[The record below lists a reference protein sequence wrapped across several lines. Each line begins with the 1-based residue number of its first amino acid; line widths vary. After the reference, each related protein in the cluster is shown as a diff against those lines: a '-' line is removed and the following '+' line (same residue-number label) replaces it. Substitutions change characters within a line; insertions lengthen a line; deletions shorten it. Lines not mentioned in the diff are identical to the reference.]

1 MAPVLVCEV
10 GPRDG
15 LQNEDRVLSVAARV
29 EFVNRLSDCGF
40 PRIEAG
46 SFVSARRV
54 PQMADAEQVFDQIV
68 RRPGVEYS
76 GLVLNL
82 KGAQRALACGVDR
95 LNCVVVAT
103 ETFNMRNQG
112 KAVADTVAELDAV
125 IALAAQTSV
134 PVTVTIAAAFGCPFE
149 GLVAPS
155 AVAALAAH
163 FAQPESAE
171 IALADTIGV
180 GVPTQVQDLFAR
192 GVRSDQRHSAYR
204 SDSTS
209 TTPET
214 PVLPMPLRRC
224 RPERVC
230 STRLLAVPAAA
241 RSHRRRPETS
251 PLKTWCTCSTAW
263 EGRPGSTSTALWGRH
278 IGSPGNWGASC
289 PVWSAAPAPTG
300 APRPDAVQQ
309 VSG

>member
-29 EFVNRLSDCGF
+29 ELVNRLSECGF
-40 PRIEAG
+40 PRIEVG

-112 KAVADTVAELDAV
+112 KAVADTVAELDEV

-134 PVTVTIAAAFGCPFE
+134 PVTVSIAAAFGCPFE
-149 GLVAPS
+149 GPVAPS

-163 FAQPESAE
+163 FAAGGAAE
-171 IALADTIGV
+171 ITLADTIGV
-180 GVPTQVQDLFAR
+180 GVRPRCTICSRV
-192 GVRSDQRHSAYR
+192 VSDQMQRHSAYR

-214 PVLPMPLRRC
+214 PVLPMLLRRC
-224 RPERVC
+224 RPARVC

-241 RSHRRRPETS
+241 HSHRPRPETS
-251 PLKTWCTCSTAW
+251 PLKTWSTCSTAW

-278 IGSPGNWGASC
+278 IGSLGNWGASC
-289 PVWSAAPAPTG
+289 PVWSAVPAPTG
-300 APRPDAVQQ
+300 APRPDAVHQ

>member
-29 EFVNRLSDCGF
+29 ELVNRLSECGF
-40 PRIEAG
+40 SRIEVG

-112 KAVADTVAELDAV
+112 KAVADTVAELDEV
-125 IALAAQTSV
+125 IVLAARTSV
-134 PVTVTIAAAFGCPFE
+134 PVTVSIAAAFGCPFE
-149 GLVAPS
+149 GPVAPS
-155 AVAALAAH
+155 TVAALAAH
-163 FAQPESAE
+163 FAAGGAAE
-171 IALADTIGV
+171 ITLADTIGV
-180 GVPTQVQDLFAR
+180 GVPTQVHDLFE
-192 GVRSDQRHSAYR
+192 VVSDQISGPPRTHR
-204 SDSTS
+204 V
-209 TTPET
+209 P
-214 PVLPMPLRRC
+214 LPQHPKHRYCQRFCGTAGRR
-224 RPERVC
+224 
-230 STRLLAVPAAA
+230 
-241 RSHRRRPETS
+241 
-251 PLKTWCTCSTAW
+251 
-263 EGRPGSTSTALWGRH
+263 
-278 IGSPGNWGASC
+278 
-289 PVWSAAPAPTG
+289 
-300 APRPDAVQQ
+300 
-309 VSG
+309 